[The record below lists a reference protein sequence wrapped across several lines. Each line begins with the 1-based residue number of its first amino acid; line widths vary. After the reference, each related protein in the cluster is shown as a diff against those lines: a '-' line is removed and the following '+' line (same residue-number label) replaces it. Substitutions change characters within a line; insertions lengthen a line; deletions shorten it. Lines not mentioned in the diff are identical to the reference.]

1 MKTYGLIGRNLSH
14 SFSYKYFQEKFFKEQ
29 LSDCQYLNFELE
41 DISILRDIIKKNNL
55 SGVNITIPFKEKVI
69 PFLDQ
74 LSKDAAEIGAV
85 NTIEIKGE
93 KLIGHNTDVF
103 GFAQSFIPLLKE
115 RKNALILGN
124 GGASKCVQFVLKKNN
139 VDFIVVSRNSDF
151 TLAEITEETIQKHS
165 IIINTTPLGMYPKTD
180 RFPHLPYNAINS
192 KHLVYDLVY
201 NPEQSTFLR
210 KAKAKNAEIKN
221 GKQMLYLQAEK
232 SWKIWNLSINL

>member
-14 SFSYKYFQEKFFKEQ
+14 SFSYKYFQKKFYKEH
-29 LSDCQYLNFELE
+29 LSDCQYLNFEIE
-41 DISILRDIIKKNNL
+41 DISSLRELVQENNIKGL
-55 SGVNITIPFKEKVI
+55 NITIPFKEKAI
-69 PFLDQ
+69 PFLDK

-124 GGASKCVQFVLKKNN
+124 GGTSKCVQFVLKKNN

-180 RFPHLPYNAINS
+180 RFPHLPYNGINS
-192 KHLVYDLVY
+192 KHLVYDLIY
-201 NPEQSTFLR
+201 NAEQSTFLR

>member
-14 SFSYKYFQEKFFKEQ
+14 SFSYKYFQEKFLKEQ

-69 PFLDQ
+69 PFLDK

-115 RKNALILGN
+115 RKNALILGS

-139 VDFIVVSRNSDF
+139 IDFIVVSRNSDF

-210 KAKAKNAEIKN
+210 KAKAENAEIKN

>member
-69 PFLDQ
+69 PFLDK

-103 GFAQSFIPLLKE
+103 GFAQSFISLLKE
-115 RKNALILGN
+115 RKNALILGS

-139 VDFIVVSRNSDF
+139 VDFIVASRNSDF

-165 IIINTTPLGMYPKTD
+165 IIINTTPLGMYPKTN

>member
-41 DISILRDIIKKNNL
+41 DISSLRELVRENNIKGL
-55 SGVNITIPFKEKVI
+55 NITIPFKEKAI
-69 PFLDQ
+69 PFLDK

-151 TLAEITEETIQKHS
+151 TLAEMTEETIQKHS

>member
-14 SFSYKYFQEKFFKEQ
+14 SFSYKYFQKKFYKEQ
-29 LSDCQYLNFELE
+29 LSDCQYLNFEIK
-41 DISILRDIIKKNNL
+41 DISSLRELVRENNIKGL
-55 SGVNITIPFKEKVI
+55 NITIPFKEKAI
-69 PFLDQ
+69 PFLDK
-74 LSKDAAEIGAV
+74 LSKDVAEIGAV

-115 RKNALILGN
+115 RKNALILGS

-139 VDFIVVSRNSDF
+139 VDFIVASRNSDF
-151 TLAEITEETIQKHS
+151 TLAEITEETIQKYS

>member
-14 SFSYKYFQEKFFKEQ
+14 SFSYKYFQEKFLKEQ

-69 PFLDQ
+69 PFLDK

-139 VDFIVVSRNSDF
+139 IDFIVASRNSDF

-201 NPEQSTFLR
+201 NPEESTFLR

>member
-14 SFSYKYFQEKFFKEQ
+14 SFSYKYFQKKFYKKQ
-29 LSDCQYLNFELE
+29 LSDCQYLNFEIE
-41 DISILRDIIKKNNL
+41 DISSLRELVRENNIKGL
-55 SGVNITIPFKEKVI
+55 NITIPFKEKAI
-69 PFLDQ
+69 PFLDK

>member
-1 MKTYGLIGRNLSH
+1 MKTYGLIGRNISH

-69 PFLDQ
+69 PFLDK

-103 GFAQSFIPLLKE
+103 GFAQSFISLLKE
-115 RKNALILGN
+115 RKNALILGS

-139 VDFIVVSRNSDF
+139 IDFIVASRNSDF

>member
-29 LSDCQYLNFELE
+29 LSDCQYLNFEIE
-41 DISILRDIIKKNNL
+41 DISSLRELVRENNIKGL
-55 SGVNITIPFKEKVI
+55 NITIPFKEKAI
-69 PFLDQ
+69 PFLDK

>member
-29 LSDCQYLNFELE
+29 LSDCQYLNFEIE
-41 DISILRDIIKKNNL
+41 DISSLRELVRENNIKGL
-55 SGVNITIPFKEKVI
+55 NITIPFKEKAI
-69 PFLDQ
+69 PFLDK

-139 VDFIVVSRNSDF
+139 VDFIVASRNSDF
-151 TLAEITEETIQKHS
+151 TLAEMTEETIQKHS

>member
-14 SFSYKYFQEKFFKEQ
+14 SFSYKYFQEKFLKEQ

-69 PFLDQ
+69 PFLDK

-115 RKNALILGN
+115 RKNALILGS

-139 VDFIVVSRNSDF
+139 IDFIVVSRNSDF

>member
-41 DISILRDIIKKNNL
+41 DISSLRELVRENNIKGL
-55 SGVNITIPFKEKVI
+55 NITIPFKEKAI
-69 PFLDQ
+69 PFLDK

-139 VDFIVVSRNSDF
+139 IDFIVVSRNSDF

>member
-41 DISILRDIIKKNNL
+41 DISSLRELVRENNIKGL
-55 SGVNITIPFKEKVI
+55 NITIPFKEKAI
-69 PFLDQ
+69 PFLDK

-115 RKNALILGN
+115 RKNALILGS

-210 KAKAKNAEIKN
+210 KAKEKNAEIKN

>member
-14 SFSYKYFQEKFFKEQ
+14 SFSYKYFQKKFYKKQ
-29 LSDCQYLNFELE
+29 LSDCQYLIFEIE
-41 DISILRDIIKKNNL
+41 DISSLRELVRENNIKGL
-55 SGVNITIPFKEKVI
+55 NITIPFKEKAI
-69 PFLDQ
+69 PFLDK

>member
-41 DISILRDIIKKNNL
+41 DISSLRELVRENNIKGL
-55 SGVNITIPFKEKVI
+55 NITIPFKEKVI
-69 PFLDQ
+69 PFLDK

>member
-14 SFSYKYFQEKFFKEQ
+14 SFSYKYFQKKFYKEH
-29 LSDCQYLNFELE
+29 LSDCQYLNFEIE
-41 DISILRDIIKKNNL
+41 DISSLRELVRENNIKGL
-55 SGVNITIPFKEKVI
+55 NITIPFKEKAI
-69 PFLDQ
+69 PFLDK

>member
-29 LSDCQYLNFELE
+29 LSDCQYLNFEIE
-41 DISILRDIIKKNNL
+41 DISSLRELVRENNIKGL
-55 SGVNITIPFKEKVI
+55 NITIPFKEKAI
-69 PFLDQ
+69 PFLDK

-151 TLAEITEETIQKHS
+151 TLAEMTEETIQKHS

>member
-29 LSDCQYLNFELE
+29 LSDCQYLNFEIE
-41 DISILRDIIKKNNL
+41 DISSLRELVRENNIKGL
-55 SGVNITIPFKEKVI
+55 NITIPFKEKAI
-69 PFLDQ
+69 PFLDK

-139 VDFIVVSRNSDF
+139 VDFIVASRNSDF

-201 NPEQSTFLR
+201 NPKQSTFLR

>member
-29 LSDCQYLNFELE
+29 LSDCQYLNFEIE
-41 DISILRDIIKKNNL
+41 DISSLRELVRENNIKGL
-55 SGVNITIPFKEKVI
+55 NITIPFKEKAI
-69 PFLDQ
+69 PFLDK

-180 RFPHLPYNAINS
+180 RFPHLPYN
-192 KHLVYDLVY
+192 
-201 NPEQSTFLR
+201 
-210 KAKAKNAEIKN
+210 
-221 GKQMLYLQAEK
+221 
-232 SWKIWNLSINL
+232 SIQNI